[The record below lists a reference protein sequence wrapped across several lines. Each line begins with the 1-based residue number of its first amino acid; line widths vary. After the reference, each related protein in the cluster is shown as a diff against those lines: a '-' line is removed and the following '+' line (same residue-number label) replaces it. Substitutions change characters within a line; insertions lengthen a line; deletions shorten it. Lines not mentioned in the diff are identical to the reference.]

1 MNPILAVCPL
11 FCPARPQRQEDING
25 KTGRSSHKW
34 KIIDYGSKQE
44 KENFADLVH
53 NEEQEYQHNLSP
65 SSQFTQI
72 NVLQKIGFGAG
83 GYANIRKVEKY
94 ENKLCKGSSL

>member
-53 NEEQEYQHNLSP
+53 NGEQEHQHNPPPPL
-65 SSQFTQI
+65 TQI
-72 NVLQKIGFGAG
+72 NVLQKNRLWG
-83 GYANIRKVEKY
+83 GGVHKY
-94 ENKLCKGSSL
+94 PQG